1 MHRILIAGPA
11 QLRPLLGVLLVA
23 AATSAGAQ
31 PAPRNEAS
39 AARANGAV
47 DLRAITDRVFAQWNS
62 THSPG
67 CAVGVAQG
75 GTTRLVRGYGM
86 ADLTNGIAID
96 PSTVLESGSVAK
108 QFLSTA
114 VLLLMQDGK
123 LALDDDARKYI
134 PELPVYSRPITV
146 RHLLTH
152 TSGLREWS
160 NLVDWQG
167 WPRGT
172 RVYTQPYVFDVI
184 TRQKALN
191 YPVGDF
197 YSYTNSGFL
206 LLRTL
211 VERVSGQPFA
221 EFTKARIFVPLGMT
235 HTRWRDDYTRTVPRL
250 AQAYSARGGEWV
262 LNMPF
267 DNVIGA
273 GGLLTTVDDWLTWNA
288 ALTSKKLGQAWGDSI
303 TRRMRLTN
311 GTEIQYA
318 LGLIQTTYRGLREIS
333 HSGSTA
339 GYSTF
344 LARYP
349 ERDDLSIA
357 VLCNAAG
364 APATAHA
371 HGIVDGLFADL
382 PRAASPDTVA
392 GNPALLARL
401 AGVYRNTRT
410 NVAVVFENAPGG
422 GVRRA
427 GGAAVRTLRDGVL
440 LDGGARL
447 RLDTAADGRV
457 RGYRQ
462 PTADGDSIAFV
473 RVADGVWTPSAADLA
488 AFAGQYR
495 NDEIGATFTV
505 AVRDGR
511 LSVSPRADAVDFL
524 TPVYREATSAGVRE
538 SFASGGDAVWFTRD
552 PRGRVTALHIGSA
565 RVWDMP
571 FARVP

>member
-1 MHRILIAGPA
+1 MF
-11 QLRPLLGVLLVA
+11 
-23 AATSAGAQ
+23 
-31 PAPRNEAS
+31 
-39 AARANGAV
+39 AR
-47 DLRAITDRVFAQWNS
+47 WNS
-62 THSPG
+62 THTPG

-75 GTTRLVRGYGM
+75 GSTRFVRGYGM

-134 PELPVYSRPITV
+134 PELPVYSRPITL

-172 RVYTQPYVFDVI
+172 RVYTQPFVFDII

-206 LLRTL
+206 LLRTI
-211 VERVSGQPFA
+211 VERVSGQSFP
-221 EFTKARIFVPLGMT
+221 EFTRARIFAPLGMT
-235 HTRWRDDYTRTVPRL
+235 HTSWRDDFTRTVPRL
-250 AQAYSARGGEWV
+250 AQAYSPRGAEWT

-273 GGLLTTVDDWLTWNA
+273 GGLLTTVEDWLTWNA
-288 ALTSKKLGQAWGDSI
+288 ALTSKKLGAAWGDSI

-318 LGLIQTTYRGLREIS
+318 LGLIVTSYRGLREIS

-349 ERDDLSIA
+349 DRDNLSIA

-364 APATAHA
+364 APATAHV

-382 PRAASPDTVA
+382 PRAVAPDTIA
-392 GNPALLARL
+392 GNSATLAKL

-410 NVAVVFENAPGG
+410 NVAVVFESAAGG
-422 GVRRA
+422 ARRA
-427 GGAAVRTLRDGVL
+427 GGAAVRTMRDGTL
-440 LDGGARL
+440 LADGARL

-462 PTADGDSIAFV
+462 PTSDGDSVAFI
-473 RVADGVWTPSAADLA
+473 RVADGVWRPAPGELA

-495 NDEIGATFTV
+495 NEEIGSTFTV
-505 AVRDGR
+505 AVSDGR
-511 LSVSPRADAVDFL
+511 LSVSPRAGAIEFL
-524 TPVYREATSAGVRE
+524 TPVYRETGSTGTRE
-538 SFASGGDAVWFTRD
+538 AFASGGDAIWFTRD
-552 PRGRVTALHIGSA
+552 ARGRVTALHVGSA

-571 FARVP
+571 FARV